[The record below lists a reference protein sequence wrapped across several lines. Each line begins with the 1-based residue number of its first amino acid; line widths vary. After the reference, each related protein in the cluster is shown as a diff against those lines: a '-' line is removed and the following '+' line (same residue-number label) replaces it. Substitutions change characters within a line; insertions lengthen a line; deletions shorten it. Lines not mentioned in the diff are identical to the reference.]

1 MYFIAV
7 ESDQL
12 STWSDDTSE
21 SIHCRFAEAPQCSLA
36 PVSFAP
42 SDPPRFSHRALQAL
56 RQARMQMRRRP
67 RPWPQ
72 VLSVG
77 QLPGFAAANGLRTSG
92 VLRSNGRASGQLS
105 PITRDPR
112 VDLRD
117 QPRTAAP
124 PRGVLKAPRAQGAFC
139 PPHVD
144 RCEIGRRSS
153 CQYAC
158 RLARRQSKGFA
169 GGGENG

>member
-1 MYFIAV
+1 MYFIIV

-12 STWSDDTSE
+12 VTWSDDTSE
-21 SIHCRFAEAPQCSLA
+21 PIHRRFAEAPHRSLA
-36 PVSFAP
+36 TVSFTP
-42 SDPPRFSHRALQAL
+42 SAPPRFSHRAIQAM

-77 QLPGFAAANGLRTSG
+77 QLPGFAAANGLRSAR
-92 VLRSNGRASGQLS
+92 VLCSNGRVSGQLS

-124 PRGVLKAPRAQGAFC
+124 PRGVLKARCAQGAFC

-158 RLARRQSKGFA
+158 SLARRQSKGFA
-169 GGGENG
+169 CWGDN